1 MSDSP
6 DPLAQSVFA
15 RFVAER
21 GEDDAVDFETW
32 CARQP
37 DVAASPE
44 LAARLA
50 KLHAASNA
58 RLGALEAP
66 QGRDLSTTHFR
77 PRERARGAK
86 PSESPE
92 GALRPGQHIGPFV
105 LQSFIAQGGMGQ
117 VWVALDEKLR
127 RQIALKL
134 VLPGRVDL
142 RSVEFFAREARAG
155 GRLAHPNIVTTLA
168 HGSDGGL
175 AWIAQELVEGSWTL
189 KEFLDELRAA
199 DTVPKDHY
207 SRVAE
212 VVAQLADALEAA
224 HAAGVIHRDV
234 KPANVLIAPDD
245 RPKLTDFGLARLSDE
260 SLLSMTGEVTGT
272 YNYMSPEQVK
282 GLGSAIDHRT
292 DVFSLGI
299 VLYELLTL
307 RRPFDGDTT
316 HQIAEKIINFDPPDA
331 AKIRSQCPRDLA
343 VICSKAL
350 EKDPVRRYQ
359 TMAEFAADLRRH
371 LANEPIQAK
380 PSGAWAHAIKWVK
393 RHPVVS
399 SSGAVAVIGFAVV
412 AALLVLNVR
421 TNEKLGQANTDL
433 SEQTRQAETNAGL
446 AEQRAA
452 ETAEQA
458 RIAREN
464 AEAAQQEAERAGR
477 AERDAER
484 KLADVLSLSATRNL
498 ERLVARAKELDPP
511 HPDLV
516 PRYDEWLREARELLD
531 GRAEDPVTGAP
542 ARPSLADH
550 RVKLAELQSRALPE
564 TDPARLEEAREHERF
579 AELEALRAQMLW
591 QRRMLGDEPWPDPAE
606 VEAQLVSEKLPRI
619 SKNLNALAWAIVDPA
634 APEYGDELRALRLA
648 ELALEKAREADAAE
662 VRDTLAWAQFR
673 TGRLDEALATGTLAA
688 NGAADGSLDSSLA
701 ALRAAIAEWE
711 PASHPARRD
720 DLARLAGQETGLALA
735 VGERRFAD
743 EDDAWWN
750 VQLTSLVSGIEDL
763 HDPATGLAGN
773 TLNAAFGWGIAKRE
787 EFART
792 IRERSIDGPEAQRS
806 WAEAIAAIKDSP
818 KYSGLVLTPQL
829 GLLPIGMDPDSR
841 LWEFAHLQS
850 GDVAERKDGKLVL
863 TETTGI
869 VLVLIPGGTFTMGA
883 QSTDRSGPNYDLNAE
898 ADEGP
903 PHAVT
908 LSPHF
913 ISKYEMT
920 QGQWLAAT
928 GTEPSNYRR
937 NNLAPTLLHP
947 VEQVSWTQCTATCAN
962 LGLVL
967 PTEAQ
972 WERAAR
978 AGTSTPWCFGGPDRE
993 VLRGKINIADKTAK
1007 DAGATWTA
1015 IQDWPDHEDGGIV
1028 HRSVGSYPANDFGLH
1043 EVHGNLWEWCSDAY
1057 SGSAYQARD
1066 GAVDP
1071 QFAGDGSASR
1081 VSRGGSFLNAAVR
1094 ARAALRGLNTPEVRD
1109 NLLGLR
1115 PARGITP

>member
-1 MSDSP
+1 
-6 DPLAQSVFA
+6 
-15 RFVAER
+15 
-21 GEDDAVDFETW
+21 
-32 CARQP
+32 
-37 DVAASPE
+37 
-44 LAARLA
+44 
-50 KLHAASNA
+50 
-58 RLGALEAP
+58 
-66 QGRDLSTTHFR
+66 
-77 PRERARGAK
+77 
-86 PSESPE
+86 
-92 GALRPGQHIGPFV
+92 
-105 LQSFIAQGGMGQ
+105 
-117 VWVALDEKLR
+117 
-127 RQIALKL
+127 
-134 VLPGRVDL
+134 
-142 RSVEFFAREARAG
+142 
-155 GRLAHPNIVTTLA
+155 
-168 HGSDGGL
+168 
-175 AWIAQELVEGSWTL
+175 
-189 KEFLDELRAA
+189 
-199 DTVPKDHY
+199 
-207 SRVAE
+207 
-212 VVAQLADALEAA
+212 
-224 HAAGVIHRDV
+224 
-234 KPANVLIAPDD
+234 
-245 RPKLTDFGLARLSDE
+245 
-260 SLLSMTGEVTGT
+260 
-272 YNYMSPEQVK
+272 
-282 GLGSAIDHRT
+282 
-292 DVFSLGI
+292 
-299 VLYELLTL
+299 
-307 RRPFDGDTT
+307 
-316 HQIAEKIINFDPPDA
+316 
-331 AKIRSQCPRDLA
+331 
-343 VICSKAL
+343 
-350 EKDPVRRYQ
+350 
-359 TMAEFAADLRRH
+359 
-371 LANEPIQAK
+371 
-380 PSGAWAHAIKWVK
+380 VK

-399 SSGAVAVIGFAVV
+399 SSGAVAGLAFAVV
-412 AALLVLNVR
+412 AALLVVNVR

-433 SEQTRQAETNAGL
+433 SEQTRRAETNAGL

-883 QSTDRSGPNYDLNAE
+883 QSTDRSGPNYDINAE

-908 LSPHF
+908 LSPYF